1 MAGEIVRRQNMSLDA
16 SIVSALMN
24 WYDYNARILPW
35 REEPT
40 PYRVWIS
47 EIMLQQTRVE
57 AVKPY
62 YDRFMKELPAVED
75 LASVEDDK
83 LMKLWEGLGYYNRA
97 RNLKIAANQV
107 MEEYGGI
114 IPGDYENLL
123 SLKGIGEYTAGAVGS
138 IAFGLP
144 VAAVDGNVLRV
155 ITRITGDERD
165 ILKQSTKKAITKDL
179 LEIIPKDR
187 AGDFN
192 QALME
197 LGAMVCVPNGKPKCK
212 ECPWDTI
219 CCAYKEDLTDKIPVK
234 MPKKKRKIEKKTVFL
249 LEYQDQIAI
258 RKRRDAGLLAG
269 LWEFPNGEGMLSVEE
284 MEEQLNKWRVNH
296 FSLDTT
302 GMAKHIFSHIEWHM
316 TGFHIICKEKP
327 EEEEFLW
334 ISREEMEK
342 EYAIPAAFDAF
353 KAIL

>member
-1 MAGEIVRRQNMSLDA
+1 MSLNAD
-16 SIVSALMN
+16 ITKALLN
-24 WYDYNARILPW
+24 WYDHNARILPW

-62 YDRFMKELPAVED
+62 YDRFMHALPTVKD
-75 LASVEDDK
+75 LAEVEDDK

-107 MEEYGGI
+107 MDEFHGE
-114 IPGDYENLL
+114 IPGDYEKLL

-155 ITRITGDERD
+155 ITRITGDDRD
-165 ILKQSTKKAITKDL
+165 ILKQATKKAITKDL
-179 LEIIPKDR
+179 LEIIPEDR

-197 LGAMVCVPNGKPKCK
+197 LGAMICIPNGKPHC
-212 ECPWDTI
+212 EYCPWDTI
-219 CCAYKEDLTDKIPVK
+219 CKAYKEDLTDKIPVK
-234 MPKKKRKIEKKTVFL
+234 MPKKKRRIEEKTIFL
-249 LEYQDQIAI
+249 LEYQDKIAI
-258 RKRRDAGLLAG
+258 RKRSSKGLLAG
-269 LWEFPNGEGMLSVEE
+269 LWEFPNEEGIYGPEE
-284 MEEQLNKWRVNH
+284 MEEQLVKWQVEH
-296 FSLDTT
+296 YKLDTT
-302 GMAKHIFSHIEWHM
+302 PKAKHIFSHVEWHM
-316 TGFHIICKEKP
+316 TGFYIICEEMP
-327 EEEEFLW
+327 EEEGLIW
-334 ISREEMEK
+334 ISRKEMEE
-342 EYAIPAAFDAF
+342 EYAIPSAFEAF
-353 KAIL
+353 KARL